1 MRSVLFVFVVLA
13 AGCVPGLGDDDD
25 ATSPGDDDDATTPA
39 PGDDDDTTSDDA
51 DGDGW
56 SVADGD
62 CDDADPA
69 VNPDADEVCD
79 PDDRDE
85 DCDGFADAQD
95 PEGALGMFLVYPD
108 GDGDGQGANV
118 PPFSVCDAPAATSL
132 ETGDCDDG
140 DATTWLGA
148 PRRCDLRDNDCD
160 GIVQDNGLVTN
171 LASGVTFGS
180 IQEAIDAAFATNTLH
195 VCPGT
200 YPESLVVDKP
210 LTLLGVAGWPVTI
223 IDANGLGRGVEITAS
238 GAFLGELQFINGVA
252 DEGAGLYASGLASL
266 SINEVAVVSGVASL
280 RGGGAYL
287 EEIGTLN
294 VAGIRPLDNLA
305 PEGGG
310 LAVVDCGGSII
321 DFVSRANQ
329 ATTGAGLLLDVAA
342 PYLSDG
348 LVESN
353 VATGSGGGA
362 AVLTDV
368 LVEDTDLFENEAAEG
383 GAWAVLSGELS
394 LLNGSALRNVSAV
407 GGALHVVDSATVT
420 NVSWGEGADDNLP
433 VDVSVSGVP
442 NTWSYGALESFSCF
456 GDEAS
461 GGQAP
466 GC

>member
-1 MRSVLFVFVVLA
+1 MRSLLLVLILLVS
-13 AGCVPGLGDDDD
+13 GCVPELE
-25 ATSPGDDDDATTPA
+25 DDDDATTPA
-39 PGDDDDTTSDDA
+39 DDDDATTPGTDDDDA
-51 DGDGW
+51 TPQDLDGDGW
-56 SVADGD
+56 TVEGGD
-62 CDDADPA
+62 CDDANPA
-69 VNPDADEVCD
+69 VHPGADELCD

-85 DCDGFADAQD
+85 DCDGLADAQD
-95 PEGALGMFLVYPD
+95 PEGALGTVEVYPD

-118 PPFSVCDAPAATSL
+118 PPLVVCDPPAGTSL
-132 ETGDCDDG
+132 QTGDCDDG
-140 DATTWLGA
+140 DPDTWLGA

-160 GIVQDNGLVTN
+160 GVVQDNGLVTN
-171 LASGVTFGS
+171 LASGVTFSS

-210 LTLLGVAGWPVTI
+210 LTLLGLAGWPVTI
-223 IDANGLGRGVEITAS
+223 IDANGLGRGVEVTAS

-280 RGGGAYL
+280 RGGGAFL

-294 VAGIRPLDNLA
+294 VAGIRPLNNHA

-321 DFVSRANQ
+321 DFVARANE

-342 PYLSDG
+342 PYLADG

-353 VATGSGGGA
+353 VATGIGGGA
-362 AVLTDV
+362 AVLADV

-394 LLNGSALRNVSAV
+394 LLNGSALRNVSST

-420 NVSWGEGADDNLP
+420 NVSWGQGADDNVP

-442 NTWSYGALESFSCF
+442 NTWSFGASQSFTCF
-456 GDEAS
+456 GDEAA